1 MKKIVC
7 IFLAIILIM
16 VAAGCSTTAT
26 DETTPSTESDTTE
39 SDTTTASDTSDTTT
53 ASDTVVADDFDPGE
67 YTIVFSTILTNHPVL
82 RCCELGFAEAC
93 EELGYNY
100 QIVGPEAY
108 DINEMNAA
116 AEAAAASGADA
127 VLIWANDA
135 SCFTTIKTM
144 KNDYSCLTGV
154 PHCRWD
160 QSEIAELDFCMACEP
175 VTYAEAVADYFSEE
189 LEGKTGSVA
198 ITQASYNENEDAA
211 AAAFTARIEE
221 YQADGKLQG
230 ITVLDPAV
238 EGATDITESTNVN
251 ASIIQAND
259 DLIAAFSLTGNG
271 PVTWSNAARKC
282 GLEAGDILI
291 VAMDYT
297 ADNLAEIEAGY
308 CSAIV
313 AQPLYEECYQAVYN
327 FDAML
332 RGGTVDFWTEL
343 DAPLAYN
350 GGEGVNDPAYYT
362 DILDRVSDMFG

>member
-7 IFLAIILIM
+7 VLLAVLMIVVI
-16 VAAGCSTTAT
+16 AGCSDNA
-26 DETTPSTESDTTE
+26 S
-39 SDTTTASDTSDTTT
+39 TASADDTGSVSAAVTSAEVSEAT
-53 ASDTVVADDFDPGE
+53 DDFDPSE
-67 YTIVFSTILTNHPVL
+67 YTIVFATILINHPVL

-93 EELGYNY
+93 KELGYNY

-135 SCFTTIKTM
+135 SCITTIKTM
-144 KNDYSCLTGV
+144 KNDYGCLTGV
-154 PHCRWD
+154 PHNRWEQTD
-160 QSEIAELDFCMACEP
+160 IPELDFCMACEP
-175 VTYAEAVADYFSEE
+175 VTYAASVADYFAEK
-189 LEGKTGSVA
+189 LEGKTGSIA
-198 ITQASYNENEDAA
+198 ITQANYNANEDAA
-211 AAAFTARIEE
+211 AAAFKARIEE

-230 ITVLDPAV
+230 ITVLDPAI

-251 ASIIQAND
+251 ASIIQANS

-282 GLEAGDILI
+282 GLAAGDLLI

-297 ADNLAEIEAGY
+297 ADNLAEIAAGY

-313 AQPLYEECYQAVYN
+313 AQPLYEECYKAVYN
-327 FDAML
+327 FDTQL

-350 GGEGVNDPAYYT
+350 GGEGVHDPAFYT
-362 DILDRVSDMFG
+362 DILDRVSEMFG